1 MVTTLKRAWQRLT
14 GATPGKTQADLAE
27 KYTHFQALL
36 SANNQVLTLMADM
49 EEKLSG
55 DYLFDLQYIRAA
67 VSQLH
72 QETGQLV
79 DALNGLG
86 SNRYGALAEALARI
100 SCEVEEVLTRRREI
114 PAAPLVIDFEDLNA
128 GMSDVVGGKNANL
141 GEVKNRVGLPVP
153 PGFAISTYAYKVFL
167 DHNHLAVRLTDLLGH
182 WRLDDLDSLARVSE
196 DLKQMIL
203 AAQVPPELEAAIA
216 AAYERLAARERRRP
230 LVAMRSSAVGEDL
243 TLTFAGQYA
252 TYLNVGPESLASRY
266 KDIVASLF
274 TPRALFYYKNKGFKE
289 EEMAMGVVV
298 MPMVQARASGV
309 LFTRQPD
316 AADQEAAFINAV
328 WGLGKYAVGGVIN
341 PDHYLV
347 AYQPPGQVLAQTIPP
362 KEVMLVCRPQGG
374 VEEVAVPPERVNA
387 PCLEPGQMAQLVQ
400 WAATLEAHFA
410 RPQDVEWALD
420 DDGHL
425 WLLQS
430 RPLQLPARKAAE
442 PPARTLKDYVVLID
456 HGTVACRGVGAGPV
470 FLVRRDEDL
479 RRFPAGSVLVARHTS
494 TKYVTVMPQTAAII
508 TDAGSPTGHMAL
520 LAREFRV
527 PTILNTGN
535 ATQILAPGQ
544 VVTVDA
550 NYNNVYAGLIP
561 ELLEPRDNRN
571 DLADSPVFQTLQAV
585 VKKIV
590 PLNLIN
596 PQDDAAFAPSHC
608 RTIHDIVRYAHEYSM
623 REMFRLTEN
632 EIDTAGEVVDLDSG
646 LPIKVRILDLGG
658 VLKKSWGRKVK
669 PEQVDS
675 LPFQAFWKGLTA
687 MRWAQAKPAGVK
699 SLSSVF
705 VKGEAE
711 VAQGADPWRDQSY
724 VVLSKNYMNFSI
736 RLGYHLS
743 TVEAYVSD
751 QVNDN
756 YLTFG
761 FRGGGSTPERRERRA
776 RLIEAIIDHL
786 HLNHQRKGDLI
797 EARLAK
803 YPQEQMLQRLVL
815 MGKLTHYTKQL
826 DMVLFSDSIVDW
838 YIKDFVREHVGN

>member
-1 MVTTLKRAWQRLT
+1 MVTTLKRAWKRLT
-14 GATPGKTQADLAE
+14 KPAPGKTQAELAK
-27 KYTHFQALL
+27 KYAHFQNLL

-67 VSQLH
+67 VSQLN
-72 QETGQLV
+72 QETARLV
-79 DALNGLG
+79 EALNGLG
-86 SNRYGALAEALARI
+86 GNRYQGLTEALARI
-100 SCEVEEVLTRRREI
+100 SREVEEVLTRRREI
-114 PAAPLVIDFEDLNA
+114 PAAPLVIDFEALDA
-128 GMSDVVGGKNANL
+128 AMGDVVGGKNANL

-153 PGFAISTYAYKVFL
+153 AGFAISTYAYKVFL
-167 DHNHLAVRLTDLLGH
+167 DHNHLAARLTELLGR

-203 AAQVPPELEAAIA
+203 AAQVPPDLEAAITE
-216 AAYERLAARERRRP
+216 AYERLAARERRRP

-252 TYLNVGPESLASRY
+252 TYLNVPPESLISRY
-266 KDIVASLF
+266 KDILASLF

-289 EEMAMGVVV
+289 EEMAMGVAV
-298 MPMVQARASGV
+298 MPMIQARASGV
-309 LFTRQPD
+309 LFTRHPD
-316 AADQEAAFINAV
+316 AAEQDAAFINAV
-328 WGLGKYAVGGVIN
+328 WGLGRYAVGGVIN
-341 PDHYLV
+341 PDSYLV
-347 AYQPPGQVLAQTIPP
+347 AYQPRGRVLSQTIPP
-362 KEVMLVCRPQGG
+362 KKTMLVCGPQGG
-374 VEEVAVPPERVNA
+374 EAEAPVPPELVNA
-387 PCLEPGQMAQLVQ
+387 PCLDQARIDQLVD

-420 DDGHL
+420 ETGAL

-430 RPLQLPARKAAE
+430 RPLQLPPPKTPE
-442 PPARTLKDYVVLID
+442 PQTRTLKDHKVLID
-456 HGTVACRGVGAGPV
+456 HGTVASRGVGAGPV
-470 FLVRRDEDL
+470 FLVRRDADL
-479 RRFPAGSVLVARHTS
+479 KNFPAGSVLVARHTS
-494 TKYVTVMPQTAAII
+494 TKYVTVMPQTAAIL

-520 LAREFRV
+520 LAREFQV

-544 VVTVDA
+544 MVTVDA
-550 NYNNVYAGLIP
+550 NYNNVYEGLIP
-561 ELLEPRDNRN
+561 ELLEPRPKAN
-571 DLADSPVFQTLQAV
+571 DLADSPVFQTLQHV

-596 PQDDAAFAPSHC
+596 PEDDAAFSPSNC

-632 EIDTAGEVVDLDSG
+632 EIDAAGEVVDLDSQ

-658 VLKKSWGRKVK
+658 VVKKGWGRKVK

-687 MRWAQAKPAGVK
+687 MRWAQSKPAGVK

-705 VKGEAE
+705 VKGEEE

-724 VVLSKNYMNFSI
+724 VVLAKNYMNFSI

-776 RLIEAIIDHL
+776 RLIEDIIDHM
-786 HLNHQRKGDLI
+786 HLNHRRKGELI

-803 YPQEQMLQRLVL
+803 YPAEQMAQRLTL
-815 MGKLTHYTKQL
+815 LGKLTHYTKQL
-826 DMVLFSDSIVDW
+826 DMVLFSDSIVEW
-838 YIKDFVREHVGN
+838 YIKDFVQEHLGK